1 MSPGKRFLVVGRH
14 KGKRKDD
21 RFYYNAEH
29 EFDTYEEANT
39 FIGIESMQM
48 EGDGIEFVIVEVV
61 E

>member
-1 MSPGKRFLVVGRH
+1 VVGRH
-14 KGKRKDD
+14 KGKRKDN
-21 RFYYNAEH
+21 RFYYNTED

-48 EGDGIEFVIVEVV
+48 EGDGIEFEVVEVV